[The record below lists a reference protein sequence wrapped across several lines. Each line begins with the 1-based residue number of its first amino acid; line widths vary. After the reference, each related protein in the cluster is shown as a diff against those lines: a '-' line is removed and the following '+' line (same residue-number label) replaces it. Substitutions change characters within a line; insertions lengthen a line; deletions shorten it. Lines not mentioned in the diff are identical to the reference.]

1 MWRLPACLAGL
12 FMTIPLLSSATDA
25 GGGLVM
31 VSCPGGAVALAKDAS
46 DVHCA
51 GALRMPPGRIAR
63 VRSRGDREV
72 ARAWERDV
80 ARERRLERE
89 IGELLERREAPRR
102 AEPAPVL
109 LSPLEYA
116 ELRRVAAVVHAPAV
130 ASIAYRHGD
139 GIRDRLRFAH
149 APWLGARL
157 REVMPLPGP
166 VLVFELHRSPE
177 LAAVPVPSFAQGGV
191 SFRPDPSDPSQLGWV
206 ASGASASP
214 PGSPQLGYVVLPE
227 GFDVERP
234 LAIFWGDAVVATRA
248 WTRP

>member
-1 MWRLPACLAGL
+1 
-12 FMTIPLLSSATDA
+12 MTHPLLASAMDA

-63 VRSRGDREV
+63 VRSQDDREV

-80 ARERRLERE
+80 ARERSLERE
-89 IGELLERREAPRR
+89 IEALLERRRATRPAEA
-102 AEPAPVL
+102 APVT
-109 LSPLEYA
+109 LSRLEYA

-139 GIRDRLRFAH
+139 GSRDRLRFAH

-157 REVMPLPGP
+157 RELMPLPGS
-166 VLVFELHRSPE
+166 VLVFELHRAPA
-177 LAAVPVPSFAQGGV
+177 LAAAPVPSFAQGGV
-191 SFRPDPSDPSQLGWV
+191 TFRPDPSDPSQLGWV
-206 ASGASASP
+206 AGGPAESRR
-214 PGSPQLGYVVLPE
+214 GSPQLGYVALPE

-234 LAIFWGDAVVATRA
+234 LAIFWGDEVVATRA
-248 WTRP
+248 WTWH